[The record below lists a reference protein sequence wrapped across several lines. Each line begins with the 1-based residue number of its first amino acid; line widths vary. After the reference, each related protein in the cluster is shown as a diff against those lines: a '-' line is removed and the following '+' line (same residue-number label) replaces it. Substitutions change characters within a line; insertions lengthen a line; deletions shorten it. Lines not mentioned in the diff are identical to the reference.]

1 MAVIACGERWPGGG
15 LRPSLEDQIG
25 AGAVLACLDGAPS
38 PEVRYTEDA
47 FRPLT
52 DDEIKAWGLVT
63 SCMPDTCTFQDTRE
77 CARNAFSTFAWKS
90 CTACSLKWGRSAVAM
105 RRPWV

>member
-1 MAVIACGERWPGGG
+1 MATGATPTFAGCLHNARCVAAAARACGPRVAVIACGERWPGGG

-52 DDEIKAWGLVT
+52 DDEIKAWGL
-63 SCMPDTCTFQDTRE
+63 
-77 CARNAFSTFAWKS
+77 
-90 CTACSLKWGRSAVAM
+90 
-105 RRPWV
+105 